1 MRDTIEQ
8 RVEKIRR
15 GYVVQTNPRRCG
27 TCGCVCQPERSNGN
41 YYCRPHRFNVN
52 SQGVCVDWQKE
63 PWADPAAAAARET
76 PLINYTYEQLFK

>member
-1 MRDTIEQ
+1 M
-8 RVEKIRR
+8 
-15 GYVVQTNPRRCG
+15 
-27 TCGCVCQPERSNGN
+27 CQPEWSKGN

-63 PWADPAAAAARET
+63 PWVDPAAAAARET